1 MNHRSSQLSKI
12 FGADLL
18 LIICLSSAGSY
29 AQDANTTAKG
39 VNPSDNI
46 TKTELIYRFDNLD
59 AADYTQSVTLKY
71 DRAFDERWGANIEI
85 PIVSFSGFGI
95 DDTGLGDVQARL
107 RYSTNIGKMTA
118 LLGGEIVLPTATE
131 DTLGRGKYQFNPVVG
146 AVATLSQ
153 TSFLFLGYKHFWSFA
168 GDDARAE
175 INESQPRAIVG
186 YTSPKG
192 WWLLGDL
199 KYTKSWEN
207 ENELLDIE
215 LEYGRMIGPSTGV
228 WARVGTSALDSDRE
242 AMVLFGVRF
251 IR

>member
-1 MNHRSSQLSKI
+1 MLM
-12 FGADLL
+12 
-18 LIICLSSAGSY
+18 ICVLNTVSY
-29 AQDANTTAKG
+29 AQEADTVAKG

-46 TKTELIYRFDNLD
+46 TKTELIYRFDSLD
-59 AADYTQSVTLKY
+59 AADYTQSVTFKY
-71 DRAFDERWGANIEI
+71 DKAFNERWGGNIEI
-85 PIVSFSGFGI
+85 PIVSFKGFGI
-95 DDTGLGDVQARL
+95 DDTGFGDIQARL
-107 RYSTNIGKMTA
+107 RYSTKIGNMTA

-131 DTLGRGKYQFNPVVG
+131 DSLGRGKYQFNPVVG
-146 AVATLSQ
+146 AVAPLSQ

-168 GDDARAE
+168 GDDARPK
-175 INESQPRAIVG
+175 INESQPRAILG

-207 ENELLDIE
+207 KTELLDVE